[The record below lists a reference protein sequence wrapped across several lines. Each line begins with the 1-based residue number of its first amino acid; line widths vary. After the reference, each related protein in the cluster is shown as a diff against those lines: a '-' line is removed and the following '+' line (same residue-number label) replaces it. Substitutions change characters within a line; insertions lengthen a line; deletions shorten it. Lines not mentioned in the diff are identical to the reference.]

1 MKKVIYIMLC
11 AYFSVQAQDPQIEW
25 QKTIGGDLLDRGEIS
40 VIGLDGS
47 ILIASYSSSGV
58 SGDKT
63 EPSLGGGDVWLVNLD
78 TNGNIVWQKAI
89 GGDGDDYVT
98 SIVTTND
105 GGYALSI
112 QSDSNASI
120 FKSEDSKGGRD
131 FWIVKLDANGNILWE
146 NTIGG
151 ALDDNRP
158 TLTQLEDGGYM
169 VAGLSQSGV
178 SGDKTEGNIGSQDFW
193 VLKLDASGSIVW
205 QDTVG
210 GTDYDSPHSIVELE
224 DGSILVGGVS
234 SSNIS
239 GDKTENSKGGNDFWL
254 IKFDSVGNILWDKT
268 IGGDGLDSLNF
279 ILATNANELILL
291 GNSES
296 GISGDKTELSRGEA
310 DVWIVKINDSGAI
323 IDQATIG
330 GSALDMTAHGALAAN
345 GNILISAVSR
355 SPISGEKNE
364 ESQGNADYWLLGVS
378 PSLDLIYQNTI
389 GGSNGDNAGNIS
401 LTSNGKVILSGTSN
415 SDISGDKTEN
425 SKGQNDIWIL
435 QINPGILNVN
445 EFTQSDFEIYPIP
458 ATTTIHIESKNHM
471 ADSIEIFDAAGRSV
485 KIFDINAIHAT
496 FNISELNTGIYFLT
510 IQSGSQKH
518 VKKIIKR

>member
-1 MKKVIYIMLC
+1 
-11 AYFSVQAQDPQIEW
+11 
-25 QKTIGGDLLDRGEIS
+25 
-40 VIGLDGS
+40 
-47 ILIASYSSSGV
+47 
-58 SGDKT
+58 
-63 EPSLGGGDVWLVNLD
+63 
-78 TNGNIVWQKAI
+78 
-89 GGDGDDYVT
+89 
-98 SIVTTND
+98 
-105 GGYALSI
+105 
-112 QSDSNASI
+112 
-120 FKSEDSKGGRD
+120 
-131 FWIVKLDANGNILWE
+131 
-146 NTIGG
+146 
-151 ALDDNRP
+151 
-158 TLTQLEDGGYM
+158 M

-254 IKFDSVGNILWDKT
+254 IKFDSVGNILWNKT

-330 GSALDMTAHGALAAN
+330 GNALDMTAHGALAAN

-389 GGSNGDNAGNIS
+389 GGSNEDNAGNIS

-415 SDISGDKTEN
+415 SNISGDKTEN

-435 QINPGILNVN
+435 QINPGILNVH

-485 KIFDINAIHAT
+485 KILDINAIHAT